1 MTTGIEREQYL
12 KELNGLLREKSVLGN
27 VQYMNEFSDPGFHGY
42 WYFNAASRGFLGKNF
57 NEAYDALCVLIDSV
71 HSVRDNLNDQESTSW
86 IDKIKRV
93 FG

>member
-1 MTTGIEREQYL
+1 MTTGPDKDKDL

-27 VQYMNEFSDPGFHGY
+27 VQYINEFSDPAFCGY
-42 WYFNAASRGFLGKNF
+42 WYFNAASRGFLGKDF
-57 NEAYDALCVLIDSV
+57 NEAYDALCVLVDSV
-71 HSVRDNLNDQESTSW
+71 HSVQDTVNERTSW